1 MTVAQKNLILAK
13 IEKNQSAN
21 VGTNG
26 VEPAA
31 VNIVSDV
38 LMDVKSETKEDV
50 ILDIPNYNA
59 WHLYGCEVLK
69 PMLQNCLVLVLDDCF
84 IGKFGVGN
92 FDSFWKA
99 CLGGSAVVSKI
110 AESLTGVDALRLK
123 AIGRAMRLLHI
134 EGLSED
140 AMLVAYTACKGLLV
154 PSDALANE
162 FTAACRA
169 KRQELVNVDTVLSMP
184 ELRYNFETGTYAAF
198 LLDRD
203 GKNEKSRI
211 AGKAH
216 YDSLNK

>member
-1 MTVAQKNLILAK
+1 MTEAQKNAIL
-13 IEKNQSAN
+13 EKNAKNVEIEPFAGVPISGVKAAN
-21 VGTNG
+21 T
-26 VEPAA
+26 
-31 VNIVSDV
+31 
-38 LMDVKSETKEDV
+38 
-50 ILDIPNYNA
+50 DIPNDTVPVTAEYNT
-59 WHLYGCEVLK
+59 WHLFGCEVIK

-84 IGKFGVGN
+84 VGKFAVGN
-92 FDSFWKA
+92 FDGFWKA
-99 CLGGSAVVSKI
+99 CLGGSAIVSKV
-110 AESLTGVDALRLK
+110 AENLTGIDAFRLK
-123 AIGRAMRLLHI
+123 AISKAMRLLHI

-140 AMLVAYTACKGLLV
+140 SMLLAYTACRGLLV
-154 PSDALANE
+154 PSDALADE

-169 KRQELVNVDTVLSMP
+169 KRQELVNVNTVLSMP